1 MSSLVIRKMSVGC
14 KGSATVRKIAHKGLF
29 TIMNALVG
37 LQVSLFCE
45 ALAAALELADERF
58 FANLFMH

>member
-14 KGSATVRKIAHKGLF
+14 EGSATVRKIAHKRLLA
-29 TIMNALVG
+29 IMNTLVG
-37 LQVSLFCE
+37 FQVSLFCE

-58 FANLFMH
+58 FANLYRY